1 MAKVVTESFRIE
13 STNEFVNSFGLDA
26 GNEYYIMGS
35 SIDKQ
40 DEISNT
46 QSSIREFQRRVIF
59 GNKLTPTNVRFMFNI
74 NPWTSGTVYDSFD
87 DTQDMST
94 KNFYVTVLDGPIN
107 ETSYKVFKCIRNNN
121 RSPSISIPSTALEE
135 NIYETTEED
144 GYVWQFLFA
153 VPPADYIQ
161 FATSAYLPYVENQ
174 FVKENAK
181 QGIGDIVIETV
192 PAGHFSGFIIGSST
206 SPSGAVLNSATRLNE
221 TTYQVEIICEQET
234 KATSGSYANMIFRIP
249 GEGGADG
256 NVYEIID
263 SYASNDVTQTKRVN
277 LYIKTPSF
285 DQTRINSA
293 VEIVPKINITS
304 PDDVNGTQAVAYGV
318 INSEGTLTAVNFKD
332 KGSGYNF
339 ATATLQEPGKSVPTT
354 VENSKLRV
362 IHTPTGGHGS
372 NPVHELFMSRVE
384 TVTNFIS
391 DVTTNTPST
400 NTYTKVG
407 LVKNPQF
414 EKNPTAALTTGATY
428 KITNIGGND
437 DQPVWNTI
445 AGTQD
450 VVYSVGDIFVCQSI
464 QTTDGGEAM
473 TLPSTFDNRVTLT
486 VLNSLLTP
494 AQAQQ
499 GFYVEQTHE
508 NGQVA
513 SGIIHE
519 VQLLDFDFDGTDD
532 STRIHLVDTSGDFSV
547 NFNSNINITIKE
559 DKDSTSTTLADFNI
573 DSVDLE
579 IYQPYSGELLHF
591 VDFDPIT
598 RTDSSKEKIKL
609 IFDF

>member
-1 MAKVVTESFRIE
+1 
-13 STNEFVNSFGLDA
+13 
-26 GNEYYIMGS
+26 
-35 SIDKQ
+35 
-40 DEISNT
+40 
-46 QSSIREFQRRVIF
+46 
-59 GNKLTPTNVRFMFNI
+59 
-74 NPWTSGTVYDSFD
+74 
-87 DTQDMST
+87 
-94 KNFYVTVLDGPIN
+94 
-107 ETSYKVFKCIRNNN
+107 
-121 RSPSISIPSTALEE
+121 
-135 NIYETTEED
+135 
-144 GYVWQFLFA
+144 
-153 VPPADYIQ
+153 
-161 FATSAYLPYVENQ
+161 
-174 FVKENAK
+174 
-181 QGIGDIVIETV
+181 
-192 PAGHFSGFIIGSST
+192 
-206 SPSGAVLNSATRLNE
+206 
-221 TTYQVEIICEQET
+221 
-234 KATSGSYANMIFRIP
+234 
-249 GEGGADG
+249 
-256 NVYEIID
+256 
-263 SYASNDVTQTKRVN
+263 
-277 LYIKTPSF
+277 
-285 DQTRINSA
+285 
-293 VEIVPKINITS
+293 
-304 PDDVNGTQAVAYGV
+304 
-318 INSEGTLTAVNFKD
+318 
-332 KGSGYNF
+332 
-339 ATATLQEPGKSVPTT
+339 
-354 VENSKLRV
+354 
-362 IHTPTGGHGS
+362 
-372 NPVHELFMSRVE
+372 
-384 TVTNFIS
+384 
-391 DVTTNTPST
+391 
-400 NTYTKVG
+400 
-407 LVKNPQF
+407 
-414 EKNPTAALTTGATY
+414 
-428 KITNIGGND
+428 
-437 DQPVWNTI
+437 VWNTI